1 MNSAR
6 TLWILMSLILVLL
19 LGLRRSSGPTDSVD
33 VADAEGR
40 RPTIHPIPSMG
51 GAGVGRE
58 LPWGRFLM
66 SGQGHRQRGLA
77 ELSELSEAEP
87 TALDPTGTT
96 HSADLEALVL
106 ALEAA
111 LTVEEQ
117 GLWAD
122 RIAAVGG
129 ATAAEALFRLSLT
142 RSSPEQAEVLWEAF
156 KGFSTEEEM
165 GALAR
170 CLSQTDDHAL
180 IEAVVETLARGARS
194 STVEQLTRLHE
205 EPSTSPSGRTV
216 LGWAIERI
224 RNPDAASAL
233 AELAL
238 RNDRPEL
245 ADAGIIAL
253 SALQAD
259 ALPEL
264 QQEPP

>member
-6 TLWILMSLILVLL
+6 TLWILMILILVLL
-19 LGLRRSSGPTDSVD
+19 LGLRRSSGPADSLD
-33 VADAEGR
+33 AADADGR
-40 RPTIHPIPSMG
+40 RHTVSPTPSIG
-51 GAGVGRE
+51 GPAAGRE
-58 LPWGRFLM
+58 VPWGRFSM
-66 SGQGHRQRGLA
+66 SGNDRRQRGPA
-77 ELSELSEAEP
+77 ELSEAEP
-87 TALDPTGTT
+87 TALDPNGTT
-96 HSADLEALVL
+96 DSPDLDSLVL

-111 LTVEEQ
+111 PTTEEQ

-129 ATAAEALFRLSLT
+129 VTAVEALFRLSLT
-142 RSSPEQAEVLWEAF
+142 RSSPEQAEAFREAF

-165 GALAR
+165 GALAPR
-170 CLSQTDDHAL
+170 LLQTDDHDL

-194 STVEQLTRLHE
+194 STVEQLIRLHD

-224 RNPDAASAL
+224 RNPEAAPAL

-238 RNDRPEL
+238 RTDRPNL
-245 ADAGIIAL
+245 ADAGTIAL
-253 SALQAD
+253 SAVQAE
-259 ALPEL
+259 AWRVL